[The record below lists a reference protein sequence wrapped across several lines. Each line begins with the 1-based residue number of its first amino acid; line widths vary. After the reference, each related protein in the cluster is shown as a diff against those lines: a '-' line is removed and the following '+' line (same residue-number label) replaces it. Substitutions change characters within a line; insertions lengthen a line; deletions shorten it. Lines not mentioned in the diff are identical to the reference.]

1 MRKLIL
7 LVMLIISNISVMQ
20 AQDTIAYN
28 ILNVPNPMD
37 VCTNQVV
44 VLHPQPN
51 CEWWLW
57 KIDNVPHEMEDPI
70 IIQSSTQH
78 NFRIQY
84 WGCEYNFDKNRIK
97 LRCHESLFC

>member
-44 VLHPQPN
+44 VLHSQPN

-70 IIQSSTQH
+70 IIQSSTEH

-84 WGCEYNFDKNRIK
+84 LTDIFGSMKNRIRR
-97 LRCHESLFC
+97 L